1 MSFRALPK
9 LLLALS
15 LFAAPIVTF
24 AETAWLT
31 DMLWVNVRTGP
42 TDSNRILKTVKSGTR
57 MEILEKPEGSKFY
70 RIRTENGL
78 EGWIP
83 SRYLSATATGQIQ
96 ANNLEAEKQQLQQQM
111 TTLNDKY
118 KALLADKGDVTGEL
132 DSLRSSNADLSKELN
147 RIKAVSD
154 NALNL
159 DGQYRDLSEQ
169 HASVKNELD
178 VMRAENNLLKESN
191 ESTMLY
197 VGGFLILVGIILGV
211 VLPRLGGKRRKDG
224 WS

>member
-1 MSFRALPK
+1 MSVRTLPK
-9 LLLALS
+9 LLLAFT

-24 AETAWLT
+24 AETVWLT
-31 DMLWVNVRTGP
+31 DVLWVNVRTGP
-42 TDSNRILKTVKSGTR
+42 SDSNRILKTVKSGTR
-57 MEILEKPEGSKFY
+57 MEVLEKPEDAKFY

-83 SRYLSATATGQIQ
+83 SRYLSETATGSIR
-96 ANNLEAEKQQLQQQM
+96 ANNLEAEKQQLQQQLS
-111 TTLNDKY
+111 TLDGKY
-118 KALLADKGDVTGEL
+118 KSLLADKGDVSGEL
-132 DSLRSSNADLSKELN
+132 ETLRTDNAQLSKELN

-159 DGQYRDLSEQ
+159 DAQYRELAEQ

-178 VMRAENNLLKESN
+178 VMRADNRSLKESN

-197 VGGFLILVGIILGV
+197 IGGLLIIVGIILGF